1 MRSPCTTTGA
11 YPLLTA
17 TRVKPSQQQEP
28 NIAEKRKQNKTK
40 RKKKKI
46 LNKI

>member
-17 TRVKPSQQQEP
+17 TREKPSQQQKP
-28 NIAEKRKQNKTK
+28 NIAKKQKQNKTK
-40 RKKKKI
+40 KKRRRKF
-46 LNKI
+46 